1 MKVGFDFDDTLTT
14 EKGMRVA
21 RFRKSQNDDLYIVSA
36 RHILGSDMLEKAKAL
51 GIGWNHVFATGSNK
65 AKVEK
70 VVSLGLN
77 MFYDNNKDVIEAL
90 NGMGIKAFQI

>member
-1 MKVGFDFDDTLTT
+1 MKIGFDFDDTLTT

-21 RFRKSQNDDLYIVSA
+21 RFRKSQNNDLYIVSA
-36 RHILGSDMLEKAKAL
+36 RHDLGSDMLEKAKEL

-70 VVSLGLN
+70 VESLGLRI
-77 MFYDNNKDVIEAL
+77 FYDNNIDVIDAL
-90 NGMGIKAFQI
+90 KDKGIKAFQI

>member
-21 RFRKSQNDDLYIVSA
+21 RFRNNPNNELFIVSA
-36 RHILGSDMLEKAKAL
+36 RHEVGSDMLAKAKEL
-51 GIGWNHVFATGSNK
+51 GISEENIFATGSNK

-70 VVSLGLN
+70 VLQLGLVF
-77 MFYDNNKDVIEAL
+77 FYDNNKDVIDAL
-90 NGMGIKAFQI
+90 NSKGVKGFKI

>member
-21 RFRKSQNDDLYIVSA
+21 RFRNNPNNELYIVSA
-36 RHILGSDMLEKAKAL
+36 RHEVGSDMLAKAKEL
-51 GIGWNHVFATGSNK
+51 GIIPSHVFATGSNK

-70 VVSLGLN
+70 VLQLGIAF
-77 MFYDNNKDVIEAL
+77 FYDNNKDVMDAL
-90 NGMGIKAFQI
+90 NSKGVRGFKI

>member
-21 RFRKSQNDDLYIVSA
+21 RFRNNPNNELYIVSA
-36 RHILGSDMLEKAKAL
+36 RHEVGSDMLEKAKEL
-51 GIGWNHVFATGSNK
+51 GISPSNVFATGSNK

-70 VVSLGLN
+70 VLSLGLN

-90 NGMGIKAFQI
+90 KGKDVKAFQI

>member
-21 RFRKSQNDDLYIVSA
+21 RFRNSPNNELYIVSA
-36 RHILGSDMLEKAKAL
+36 RHEVGSDMLAKAKEL
-51 GIGWNHVFATGSNK
+51 GISPSHVFATGSNK

-70 VVSLGLN
+70 ITSLGLR
-77 MFYDNNKDVIEAL
+77 MFYDNNIDVIDAL
-90 NGMGIKAFQI
+90 KGTDVKAFQI

>member
-21 RFRKSQNDDLYIVSA
+21 RLTKSQNNDLYIVSA
-36 RHILGSDMLEKAKAL
+36 RHILGSDMLEKAKEL

-70 VVSLGLN
+70 VLSLGLR
-77 MFYDNNKDVIEAL
+77 MFYDNNKDVIDAL
-90 NGMGIKAFQI
+90 KGTDVKAFQI

>member
-1 MKVGFDFDDTLTT
+1 MKIGFDFDDTLTT

-21 RFRKSQNDDLYIVSA
+21 RFRNSPNNELYIVSA
-36 RHILGSDMLEKAKAL
+36 RHELGSDMLAKAKEL

-70 VVSLGLN
+70 VASLGLHI
-77 MFYDNNKDVIEAL
+77 FYDNNIDVIEAL
-90 NGMGIKAFQI
+90 KSAGIKAFQI

>member
-21 RFRKSQNDDLYIVSA
+21 RFRNNPNNELYIVSA
-36 RHILGSDMLEKAKAL
+36 RHEVGNDMLEKAKEL
-51 GIGWNHVFATGSNK
+51 GISSSHVFATGSNK

-70 VVSLGLN
+70 VLQLGIAF
-77 MFYDNNKDVIEAL
+77 FYDNNKDVMDAL
-90 NGMGIKAFQI
+90 NSKGVKGFQI

>member
-21 RFRKSQNDDLYIVSA
+21 RFRNKPNNELYIVSA
-36 RHILGSDMLEKAKAL
+36 RREVGNDMLAKAKEL
-51 GIGWNHVFATGSNK
+51 DISPSHVFATGSNK

-77 MFYDNNKDVIEAL
+77 MFYDNNIDVINAL
-90 NGMGIKAFQI
+90 KGTDVKAFQI

>member
-21 RFRKSQNDDLYIVSA
+21 RFRNNPNNELYIVSA
-36 RHILGSDMLEKAKAL
+36 RHEVGNDMLAKAKEL
-51 GIGWNHVFATGSNK
+51 GISPSHVFATGSNK

-70 VVSLGLN
+70 VLQLGIAF
-77 MFYDNNKDVIEAL
+77 FYDNNKDVMDAL
-90 NGMGIKAFQI
+90 NSKGVRGFKI

>member
-21 RFRKSQNDDLYIVSA
+21 RFRNNPNNELYIVSA
-36 RHILGSDMLEKAKAL
+36 RHEVGSDMLAKAKEL
-51 GIGWNHVFATGSNK
+51 GISSSHVFATGSNK

-70 VVSLGLN
+70 VLSLGLR
-77 MFYDNNKDVIEAL
+77 MFYDNNIDVIEAL
-90 NGMGIKAFQI
+90 KSNGIKAFQI

>member
-21 RFRKSQNDDLYIVSA
+21 RFRNNPNNELYIVSA
-36 RHILGSDMLEKAKAL
+36 RHEIGSDMLSTAKEL
-51 GIGWNHVFATGSNK
+51 GISPSHVFATGSNK

-70 VVSLGLN
+70 VLQLGIAF
-77 MFYDNNKDVIEAL
+77 FYDNNKDVMDAL
-90 NGMGIKAFQI
+90 NSKGVRGFQI

>member
-21 RFRKSQNDDLYIVSA
+21 RFRNNPNNELYIVSA
-36 RHILGSDMLEKAKAL
+36 RHEVSNDMLAKAKEL
-51 GIGWNHVFATGSNK
+51 GINPSHVFATGSNK

-70 VVSLGLN
+70 VLQLGIAF
-77 MFYDNNKDVIEAL
+77 FYDNNKDVMDAL
-90 NGMGIKAFQI
+90 NSKGVRGFKI

>member
-21 RFRKSQNDDLYIVSA
+21 RFRNNPNNELYIVSA
-36 RHILGSDMLEKAKAL
+36 RHEVGNDMLAKAKEL
-51 GIGWNHVFATGSNK
+51 GINPSHVFATGSNK

-70 VVSLGLN
+70 VISLGLN

-90 NGMGIKAFQI
+90 NGTGIKAFQI